1 MSPITTFFGTA
12 TVHRVYCGIFQDHR
26 YRYSLLRHPTVTG
39 YKIATI
45 YICFSSGNL
54 NVAVLLKPTAINTS
68 YCVDAIAVVEKNA
81 TICELFL
88 SCIGGLDH
96 RYRLLN
102 FQPQNFPRFFSS
114 SLLGFHFSHLSFS
127 LSLFSNSQSQI
138 LAELHLLRHQHLHPS
153 FHPRARQNHHPLC
166 REHHHQ
172 LCAKN
177 IIPIRMFFFFF

>member
-1 MSPITTFFGTA
+1 M
-12 TVHRVYCGIFQDHR
+12 
-26 YRYSLLRHPTVTG
+26 TG

-54 NVAVLLKPTAINTS
+54 DVAVLLKPTAINTS

-138 LAELHLLRHQHLHPS
+138 LALLRTNISTLRSILELDKTTIRFAANITTNSAPRTS
-153 FHPRARQNHHPLC
+153 FQFVC
-166 REHHHQ
+166 
-172 LCAKN
+172 
-177 IIPIRMFFFFF
+177 FFFFFFFFKFYFC

>member
-1 MSPITTFFGTA
+1 M
-12 TVHRVYCGIFQDHR
+12 
-26 YRYSLLRHPTVTG
+26 
-39 YKIATI
+39 
-45 YICFSSGNL
+45 
-54 NVAVLLKPTAINTS
+54 LLKPTAINTS

-102 FQPQNFPRFFSS
+102 FQPQNFPWFFSS

-166 REHHHQ
+166 CEHHHQ

-177 IIPIRMFFFFF
+177 IIPIRMFFFFFLNFIFVDWSVLIVQGILLLHPSPSSNSKVLFHSLGSIPFKVWVFFFFFGSVILWI